1 MQTLRSSV
9 LAEGIVFGEGPR
21 WHDGRLWF
29 ADVHG
34 NAVKSVDADGTV
46 RVEVETEHP
55 SGLGWLPG
63 GTLLISTLLA
73 PTLLRVDDGQAS
85 VVEDFGDR
93 GWSLND
99 MVVGPDGRAYVDLY
113 VGDRGVRTPQG
124 EILLVTP
131 DGATRSVASDLV
143 TPNGLAITPDRSALR
158 VNETFMGRVLS
169 YDIAPDGS
177 LSGRRVFADLGPDR
191 QPDGLCLDA
200 EGAVWVASLT
210 SGEFLRVRDGGAI
223 THRIEAPGR
232 WAVAPALG
240 GPDRRTLFLVVNE
253 TSMEGLARG
262 ASRGR
267 IETVRVDVPG
277 AGWP

>member
-34 NAVKSVDADGTV
+34 NAVKSLDDQGH
-46 RVEVETEHP
+46 VEVQVETEHP

-63 GTLLISTLLA
+63 GPLLISTLLE
-73 PTLLRVDDGQAS
+73 PTLKKVDAGQVS
-85 VVEDFGDR
+85 VLEDFSDR

-99 MVVGPDGRAYVDLY
+99 MVVAPDGRAYVDIY
-113 VGDRGVRTPQG
+113 TGRQDGTPQG

-131 DGATRSVASDLV
+131 EGPTRTVAADLL
-143 TPNGLAITPDRSALR
+143 TPNGLAITPDGSELR
-158 VNETFMGRVLS
+158 VSETFTGRVLS
-169 YDIAPDGS
+169 YSIGPDGS
-177 LSGRRVFADLGPDR
+177 LLDRRVFADLGPDR

-200 EGAVWVASLT
+200 QGAVWVGGLT
-210 SGEFLRVRDGGAI
+210 SGEFLRVLDGGEI
-223 THRIEAPGR
+223 THCVETPGR

-240 GPDRRTLFLVVNE
+240 GPDRRTLYLMVNE
-253 TSMEGLARG
+253 TTMEGLARG
-262 ASRGR
+262 ESQGR
-267 IETVRVDVPG
+267 IESLRVEVPG